1 MSSGEPFRYHVRLP
15 AGTDPVVAVGDE
27 VQPGDPLADETQ
39 VTAARSIPLA
49 RPLRRKRD
57 EVAELLLV
65 APGDRIRAD
74 QLLARTP
81 DRDVR
86 SPSDAIFLAYRPSD
100 GAAHILPLESADSV
114 RSEVSGIVME
124 VDAHSITIAVPG
136 VVLDGVG
143 GTGPA
148 VQGSLGVLV
157 DDAEAALDPA
167 AIDADSAGR
176 VVVGGSWASAE
187 SITRARAVGV
197 AAIVVGGLH
206 ARELAGF
213 AGLQHRRSLLG
224 TAAPPFAVLALDG
237 YGRAPMDPARF
248 DWLKANVGQ
257 SATVLGDGHRMIV
270 YDATPAPVRVGRP
283 VAGDRVVIVSGPGR
297 GQAGLLTEIPPQPM
311 ALGSGITA
319 LCGMVRLDA
328 GRTVSVALAN
338 LEASFAAS

>member
-1 MSSGEPFRYHVRLP
+1 MTTAEPYRHHVRLP
-15 AGTDPVVAVGDE
+15 AGAEPVVAVGDE
-27 VQPGDPLADETQ
+27 VQPGDALAQAVQAT
-39 VTAARSIPLA
+39 TARTVPLA

-57 EVAELLLV
+57 EVPELLLV
-65 APGDRIRAD
+65 APGERILAN
-74 QLLARTP
+74 QALARTP

-86 SPSDAIFLAYRPSD
+86 SPTDAIFLAYRPSD
-100 GAAHILPLESADSV
+100 GAAHLLSV
-114 RSEVSGIVME
+114 ELAEPIRSEVSGIVME
-124 VDAHSITIAVPG
+124 VDPRSITIAVPG
-136 VVLDGVG
+136 VLLTGVG

-148 VQGSLGVLV
+148 VQGSLSVLV
-157 DDAEAALDPA
+157 SDADAALDPA

-176 VVVGGSWASAE
+176 IVIGGSWASAE

-237 YGRAPMDPARF
+237 YGRASMDPARF
-248 DWLKANVGQ
+248 AWLQANAGRD
-257 SATVLGDGHRMIV
+257 ATVLGDGRRMVV
-270 YDATPAPVRVGRP
+270 YDAAPAPVRVTRP
-283 VAGDRVVIVSGPGR
+283 VVGDRVVIVFGPGR
-297 GQAGLLTEIPPQPM
+297 GQAGLLSEIPAQPM
-311 ALGSGITA
+311 VIGSGINA